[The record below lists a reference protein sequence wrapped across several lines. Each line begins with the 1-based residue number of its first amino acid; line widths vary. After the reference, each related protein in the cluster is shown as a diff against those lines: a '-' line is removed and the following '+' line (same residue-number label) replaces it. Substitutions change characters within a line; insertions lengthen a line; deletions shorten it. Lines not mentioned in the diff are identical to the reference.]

1 MRIDMAALSCAVKA
15 NMELLISGT
24 RRWEQWA
31 AGYSL
36 IVYFTF
42 HPSFH

>member
-24 RRWEQWA
+24 WWWNNGQLVIA
-31 AGYSL
+31 
-36 IVYFTF
+36 
-42 HPSFH
+42 